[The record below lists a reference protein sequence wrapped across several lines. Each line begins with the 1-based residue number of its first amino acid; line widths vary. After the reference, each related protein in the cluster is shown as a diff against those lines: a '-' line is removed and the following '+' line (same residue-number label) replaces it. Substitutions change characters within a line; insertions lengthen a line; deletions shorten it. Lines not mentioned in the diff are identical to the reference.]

1 MSSFQRAR
9 FAVIKTQGKMK
20 TVYSHGSF
28 SAKQISNNIGHKSGL
43 SVMQTFGL
51 RGKINAGIS
60 EPRQKRMAAPF
71 DEKEKI
77 FTDRL
82 EDQFARGSELK
93 NLIREILKGI
103 GV

>member
-1 MSSFQRAR
+1 
-9 FAVIKTQGKMK
+9 
-20 TVYSHGSF
+20 
-28 SAKQISNNIGHKSGL
+28 
-43 SVMQTFGL
+43 MQTFGL

-82 EDQFARGSELK
+82 ENQFARGSELK